1 MARQG
6 YHAVKYL
13 QSLEKYRD
21 MALLLCFDLNNSN
34 YYIIKLLLVK
44 SPSLWQMVTNPN
56 ATGTL
61 RKTAGTFYQLKHVNV
76 NHMNITFIG
85 LYHYH

>member
-21 MALLLCFDLNNSN
+21 MALLLCFDLNNIN
-34 YYIIKLLLVK
+34 YYIIIISEV
-44 SPSLWQMVTNPN
+44 PFTVAN
-56 ATGTL
+56 G
-61 RKTAGTFYQLKHVNV
+61 H
-76 NHMNITFIG
+76 
-85 LYHYH
+85 

>member
-21 MALLLCFDLNNSN
+21 MALLLCFDLNNIN
-34 YYIIKLLLVK
+34 YYFIISEV
-44 SPSLWQMVTNPN
+44 PVTVANGQLPQCH

-61 RKTAGTFYQLKHVNV
+61 RKTGPQEHFTNS
-76 NHMNITFIG
+76 NM
-85 LYHYH
+85 